1 MSEKPIRFG
10 LMLHGAGANM
20 NSWRHPSGPA
30 DASVDLDFTIETVQ
44 KAEDNGVAFVF
55 VADGLYITEQSLPH
69 FLNRFEPLTI
79 LSALAARTSKIGL
92 AGTVS
97 TTYSEPFTIARQ
109 FASLDLI
116 SGGRAGWNVVTSPLE
131 GSAKNYGKS
140 HPEHALRYQIA
151 DEYLAVAQGL
161 WDSWD
166 DDAFVRDR
174 VTGRFFDPQMLHRL
188 DHEGRFFKV
197 AGPLNV
203 GRSEQ
208 GQPVIFQAGASD
220 AGIALAGKYADAAF
234 TVAASLE
241 EARAFSEKVRES
253 AVAHGRRR
261 DDVLIFPGAGPII
274 GESEVEADAK
284 YQAIRDLLGI
294 EEALV
299 YLGRFFDHHD
309 FAQYDPD
316 APFPDLGDIGKE
328 GFRSTTDAI
337 KTRARREG
345 LTLREVAFSVATP
358 KPTFIGTG
366 EKIAD
371 EMLRWID
378 EGAADGFILG
388 FPVTAEGLDDFVR
401 LVVPALEARG
411 RYSRDLPGRTLRDH
425 LGLPRK
431 ESRYA
436 LVATDEQ
443 RSVSR

>member
-1 MSEKPIRFG
+1 
-10 LMLHGAGANM
+10 MLHGAGANM

-30 DASVDLDFTIETVQ
+30 DASVDLDFTIETVR

-97 TTYSEPFTIARQ
+97 TTYSEPFTVARQ

-131 GSAKNYGKS
+131 GSAKNYGRS
-140 HPEHALRYQIA
+140 HPEHARRYEIA

-174 VTGRFFDPQMLHRL
+174 VTGRFFDPQKLHRL

-203 GRSEQ
+203 GRSAQ

-220 AGIALAGKYADAAF
+220 AGIALAGKYADAVF

-241 EARAFSEKVRES
+241 EARAF
-253 AVAHGRRR
+253 
-261 DDVLIFPGAGPII
+261 
-274 GESEVEADAK
+274 
-284 YQAIRDLLGI
+284 LG
-294 EEALV
+294 L
-299 YLGRFFDHHD
+299 
-309 FAQYDPD
+309 
-316 APFPDLGDIGKE
+316 GKE

-345 LTLREVAFSVATP
+345 MTLREVALSVATP

-378 EGAADGFILG
+378 EGAANGFILG

-401 LVVPALEARG
+401 HVVPALEARR

-443 RSVSR
+443 RRVSR